1 MTQRWA
7 LPCLLVLCSVA
18 CVMPAK
24 ADDLI
29 GNLSGGY
36 NGVNSFSNTL
46 GFANSFVMGGDSY
59 LLSDIQI
66 VMNGMPALS
75 DPIFQLQSDD
85 GAPDG
90 VLLTLVNPIFFAGVQ
105 VYTFTTGTSFTLEAN
120 TTYWLTATSTSTVA
134 SHWEDSIGDVIP
146 VGAGATYGGRD
157 ASSDGGLI
165 WGGAPGNTDL
175 FEVDGTMVQT
185 TAPEPGSAGLAA
197 IGLSLC
203 FLAIGWKRFAGWR

>member
-7 LPCLLVLCSVA
+7 LAWLSILCSVA
-18 CVMPAK
+18 CVTPAK

-29 GNLSGGY
+29 GNLDGGD

-66 VMNGMPALS
+66 VMAGMPALS

-90 VLLTLVNPIFFAGVQ
+90 VLLTLENPVLFGSGIQ
-105 VYTFTTGTSFTLEAN
+105 VYTFVPGSSFVLEAN
-120 TTYWLTATSTSTVA
+120 TTYWLTASSTSTVA

-146 VGAGATYGGRD
+146 VGDGATYGGRD
-157 ASSDGGLI
+157 ESPDGGLI

-175 FEVDGTMVQT
+175 FEVDGTLVQTVQT

-197 IGLSLC
+197 IG
-203 FLAIGWKRFAGWR
+203 